1 MSEQDVSISG
11 SFENGENIAENST
24 ELSKIEMTD
33 AADNEGQQ
41 KERFNDVESGT
52 NGINFP
58 ESQSLEGE
66 EVDEQVRTA
75 CTVLDLRYDTI
86 RYFINLRAIYLAIQ
100 LVYRYSTI
108 LKYNVLFAFCA
119 CVQS

>member
-33 AADNEGQQ
+33 AADNEELQ
-41 KERFNDVESGT
+41 KESFNDVESGT

-75 CTVLDLRYDTI
+75 WIVLDL
-86 RYFINLRAIYLAIQ
+86 F
-100 LVYRYSTI
+100 
-108 LKYNVLFAFCA
+108 FCT

>member
-33 AADNEGQQ
+33 AADNEGLQ
-41 KERFNDVESGT
+41 KESFNDVESET

-86 RYFINLRAIYLAIQ
+86 RYLFIY
-100 LVYRYSTI
+100 
-108 LKYNVLFAFCA
+108 
-119 CVQS
+119 VQYT

>member
-1 MSEQDVSISG
+1 MSEKDVSKTG
-11 SFENGENIAENST
+11 SFGDGENIAENST

-33 AADNEGQQ
+33 AADNEALQ
-41 KERFNDVESGT
+41 KESFNHVESET
-52 NGINFP
+52 NGVNVP

-75 CTVLDLRYDTI
+75 CTVLDLRYD
-86 RYFINLRAIYLAIQ
+86 NLLTCNILPYTASLQIK
-100 LVYRYSTI
+100 YSTI
-108 LKYNVLFAFCA
+108 FKYNMLFVFCT